1 MKYLKYFENDSDYKV
16 FIESDEVMRPN
27 ISYSGDIKKVYYN
40 PIEKPINN
48 INVSVIRV
56 MATPDSL
63 PAVVFES
70 EYPVASELTL
80 SCKCSISDGGNAFD
94 MVISATIPHNET
106 SGVYYF
112 KLGDVSTLST
122 ITNITECKCTPERDS
137 EYKYEMI
144 LNI

>member
-1 MKYLKYFENDSDYKV
+1 MKYLKYFENDSDYKE
-16 FIESDEVMRPN
+16 FIKTDELIRPN
-27 ISYSGDIKKVYYN
+27 VSHCVDTKKVYYN
-40 PIEKPINN
+40 PTEKIINN
-48 INVSVIRV
+48 ITVSVIRV
-56 MATPDSL
+56 TAMPDSL

-80 SCKCSISDGGNAFD
+80 SCKCSISDSGNAFD

-137 EYKYEMI
+137 EYKYEFI